1 MFDLISWQP
10 CSSITCSALI
20 FWDAIFTVGK
30 FNEPAKQE
38 NKFFFVYERHHALW
52 LPGGGISLNANY
64 ITGVR
69 GRADVRRS
77 RTRALSV
84 DTEPTEG
91 AYRFNRIHLPS
102 LSYRAISGLCDQYSS
117 VCSNDTK
124 KNNINIYCEPI
135 FQYYFYNI
143 RSNIKHAKQC
153 AIILH
158 LLPFLSSL
166 IIPSVSIIFNVIL
179 FDTDVSVYSSDT
191 LFLS

>member
-1 MFDLISWQP
+1 MRRILSLTTQCLIWYHDNPAHPSH
-10 CSSITCSALI
+10 ALHSY
-20 FWDAIFTVGK
+20 FGMQFSQSGNLTSL
-30 FNEPAKQE
+30 Q
-38 NKFFFVYERHHALW
+38 NKRTSFFFVYERHHALW

-102 LSYRAISGLCDQYSS
+102 LSYPAISGLCDQYSS

-166 IIPSVSIIFNVIL
+166 LISFSICYI
-179 FDTDVSVYSSDT
+179 
-191 LFLS
+191 